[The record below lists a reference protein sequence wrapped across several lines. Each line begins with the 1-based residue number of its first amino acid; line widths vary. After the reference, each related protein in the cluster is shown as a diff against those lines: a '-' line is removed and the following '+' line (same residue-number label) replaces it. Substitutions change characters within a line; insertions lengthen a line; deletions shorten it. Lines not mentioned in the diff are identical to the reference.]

1 MKRLFISAL
10 ALGMTS
16 FAFAQKGSILVGGDL
31 GFNFGNNKNTEV
43 KTNSIDFNPMV
54 GYQFTDNWTAGVLGV
69 SSFGKTEDVNGSV
82 TTTAK
87 NSTFGGGLFV
97 RYSKPLSSIFN
108 LYFQAEGTTSVTK
121 GETETKSGSTSLT
134 VKNDDINN
142 FGVKLYPA
150 VFVNLKD
157 NFGLNFN
164 FGGFNFNSSKVDVD
178 GAKAVTNTGLTFG
191 KTVNIG
197 ITKNF

>member
-31 GFNFGNNKNTEV
+31 GFNFSNNKNTEV
-43 KTNSIDFNPMV
+43 KTNSVDFNPMV

-82 TTTAK
+82 TSTAK
-87 NSTFGGGLFV
+87 NNTFGGGLFV

-121 GETETKSGSTSLT
+121 SETETKTGSSSFTT
-134 VKNDDINN
+134 KNDDINN

-157 NFGLNFN
+157 NCGLNFN
-164 FGGFNFNSSKVDVD
+164 FGGVNFNSSKVDAD
-178 GAKAVTNTGLTFG
+178 GAKAITNTGLTFG

>member
-16 FAFAQKGSILVGGDL
+16 FAFAQKNTILVGGDL
-31 GFNFGNNKNTEV
+31 GFNFTNNKNNEV
-43 KTNSIDFNPMV
+43 KTNSVNFNPMV
-54 GYQFTDNWTAGVLGV
+54 GYQFTDNWTAGLIGI
-69 SSFGKTEDVNGSV
+69 SSFGKEKDVTGNTTV
-82 TTTAK
+82 TDK
-87 NSTFGGGLFV
+87 NKELGGGVFV
-97 RYSKPLSSIFN
+97 RYTQPLSSIFS
-108 LYFQAEGTTSVTK
+108 LYLQAQGYTSVVKT
-121 GETETKSGSTSLT
+121 ETETKIGNSSITT
-134 VKNDDINN
+134 KDDDLNK
-142 FGVKLYPA
+142 FGVNLFPA
-150 VFVNLKD
+150 VFVNLKN

-164 FGGFNFNSSKVDVD
+164 FGGFNFSSEKVDVD